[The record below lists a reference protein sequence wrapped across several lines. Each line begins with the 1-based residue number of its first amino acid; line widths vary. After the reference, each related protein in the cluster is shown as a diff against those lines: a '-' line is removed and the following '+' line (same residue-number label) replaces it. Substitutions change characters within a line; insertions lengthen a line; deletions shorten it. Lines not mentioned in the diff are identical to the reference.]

1 MAQTTVAM
9 NFRKAKVQF
18 GTSTSSLTDISSE
31 LCAVAPGGG
40 ESVVAASHTTDG
52 DFPAIAAGKIAP
64 RTMQVRFLYTEAGTS
79 EAFDVAKDT
88 WQTAGRA
95 CFLRYTPSGGTGSEY
110 MHKTASAAGVEA
122 AGIMSAFEEIP
133 AGDVDD
139 TTMLKC
145 SFTVTCERILTEA
158 VS

>member
-1 MAQTTVAM
+1 MAQTTGAM
-9 NFRKAKVQF
+9 NFRAAKVQF
-18 GTSTSSLTDISSE
+18 GATTAGVVDISSE

-40 ESVVAASHTTDG
+40 ESVVSASHTADG
-52 DFPAIAAGKIAP
+52 DFPTIAAGKIAP

-79 EAFDVAKDT
+79 EAFDVAQDI

-133 AGDVDD
+133 PGDVDD
-139 TTMLKC
+139 TAMLKC